1 MEWQWTVFQL
11 LDLIRVMNGQRWK
24 HQWWQKWGEIRKKKV
39 IKGIGEEG
47 MSMKN
52 RETRKWRWKREI
64 LLRYH
69 IGNRWTTGLLTE
81 HIGRDMEEEVCCCFV
96 CYSAT
101 SPGSQKSCSMLS
113 KMVTLVSTISS
124 KHLNTFLVFDYG
136 RHLFKIL
143 NSPLVSEHTELLF
156 LWCCIVTQYL
166 LQIHFT
172 EECKERETEKEEGEP
187 LNLFHLLQCIPN
199 TLSIAPY
206 CDLGRACIYTYL

>member
-1 MEWQWTVFQL
+1 M
-11 LDLIRVMNGQRWK
+11 
-24 HQWWQKWGEIRKKKV
+24 
-39 IKGIGEEG
+39 
-47 MSMKN
+47 
-52 RETRKWRWKREI
+52 
-64 LLRYH
+64 
-69 IGNRWTTGLLTE
+69 TE

-156 LWCCIVTQYL
+156 LWCCIATQYL

-172 EECKERETEKEEGEP
+172 EECKERDTEKEEGEP